1 MDLESQLSRR
11 ERQIM
16 AIVYTRGEASGA
28 DILKDISDPPTR
40 GALRIMLRILEDKGH
55 LKHYKKGREFIYQPT
70 NSTQRVGPPAFR
82 RVVDT
87 FFGGSIRKAVAA
99 HLAQRD
105 TDVSDDELRH
115 LARLIRQARGKG
127 K

>member
-16 AIVYTRGEASGA
+16 DIVFAKAEATGTEIA
-28 DILKDISDPPTR
+28 GLLSDSPSR
-40 GALRIMLRILEDKGH
+40 GAMRTMLRILEEKGH
-55 LKHYKKGREFIYQPT
+55 LTHVKRGKEFVYQPT
-70 NSTQRVGPPAFR
+70 RSRRNVGRSALQ

-87 FFGGSIRKAVAA
+87 FFGGSIGSAVAA

-105 TDVSDDELRH
+105 QDVSDDELRK
-115 LARLIRQARGKG
+115 LADLIRQARSKG
-127 K
+127 R